1 MTKKEAIAFAKST
14 GRPITHTTF
23 GSEEYVRYEG
33 KDLIDEKGYFLPR
46 AEFWGL
52 RSGGIWESGWTEY
65 KQ

>member
-1 MTKKEAIAFAKST
+1 MTKKEAIAFAIST

-33 KDLIDEKGYFLPR
+33 KDLVDEDGLKLPMG
-46 AEFWGL
+46 EFWGI